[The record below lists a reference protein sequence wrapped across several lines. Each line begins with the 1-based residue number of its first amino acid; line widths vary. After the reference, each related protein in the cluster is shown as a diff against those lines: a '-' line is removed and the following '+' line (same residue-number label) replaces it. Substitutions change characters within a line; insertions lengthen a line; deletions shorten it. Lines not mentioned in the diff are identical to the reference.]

1 MIWYIIYELVFSFCF
16 YLLSLTI
23 SVEKDNVVITGSLT
37 KILKELGNVRLQLE
51 ALIGSLSSK
60 QKMIKSSYMHEKMR
74 SNSGNYILNHIHKDV
89 YGKFSMA
96 HNMGNILIIFKLNF
110 NSGKN
115 FMRTFVF
122 SKNLF

>member
-1 MIWYIIYELVFSFCF
+1 MVYTGWFSFRF
-16 YLLSLTI
+16 YRLYLTI

-74 SNSGNYILNHIHKDV
+74 SNSGNYILNHRHMDV
-89 YGKFSMA
+89 
-96 HNMGNILIIFKLNF
+96 
-110 NSGKN
+110 
-115 FMRTFVF
+115 
-122 SKNLF
+122 

>member
-1 MIWYIIYELVFSFCF
+1 MVYTGWFSFRF
-16 YLLSLTI
+16 YRLSLTI

-74 SNSGNYILNHIHKDV
+74 SNSGNYISNHRH
-89 YGKFSMA
+89 
-96 HNMGNILIIFKLNF
+96 MG
-110 NSGKN
+110 
-115 FMRTFVF
+115 V
-122 SKNLF
+122 

>member
-1 MIWYIIYELVFSFCF
+1 MFHMIWYIIYELVFSFCF
-16 YLLSLTI
+16 HLLSLTI

-74 SNSGNYILNHIHKDV
+74 SNSGNYILNHGHMDV
-89 YGKFSMA
+89 
-96 HNMGNILIIFKLNF
+96 
-110 NSGKN
+110 
-115 FMRTFVF
+115 
-122 SKNLF
+122 